1 MSEYLKTVVI
11 AVVAV
16 SVISVLFSKD
26 SFGKYADLLAG
37 IVVMTVVVAPIFNI
51 GKEMET
57 NFDSIDIKQIE
68 PIATSYLMDEF
79 EKELA
84 TKVRG
89 EIKRRTNTEV
99 LVTVYARQTEDTVEI
114 NQVEISPYSGEY
126 VQIICEFLGIEEEK
140 VTKK

>member
-68 PIATSYLMDEF
+68 PVATSYLMDEF

-84 TKVRG
+84 AKTCE
-89 EIKRRTNTEV
+89 EIKKRTNTEV
-99 LVTVYARQTEDTVEI
+99 LVTVYARQTEDTVAI
-114 NQVEISPYSGEY
+114 NEVEISPYSGEC
-126 VQIICEFLGIEEEK
+126 VQIVCEFLGIEEEK